1 MLEKGFFQ
9 MKKLRLFLSLA
20 LFACFIFA
28 SLIFLQA
35 QGRPPGSEGPRFVPL
50 FTAVGAVA
58 YGADAIAPQAA
69 RYRVVAVNP
78 LIMVDGGVGIGDRIF
93 IDAFPD
99 KVYMAAVDRINK
111 DINGVLAVRGRIEGL
126 PGSYFLISI
135 DGERALGVLSV
146 LEQSRE
152 FEILPVAGLEVHV
165 IQEINPKLRIVLE
178 DGPPLIPPSAG
189 PTTSFPPISSSPGP
203 EAATVRI
210 DVMIVYTPAARDW
223 AAGTGGINNVI
234 NQAVEKGQ
242 IALDN
247 SGVEITERLVRSSL
261 IDYTESGS
269 STTDL
274 NRLTNTSD
282 GFMDDVHTWRN
293 TYGADLVQLFSRV
306 EDTGGLGW
314 LLNTTAGLPAWA
326 FSLARVQQAGTT
338 SYTSIHEFGHNMG
351 CHHRKDQATQPG
363 PGLFSYSA
371 GWRWLGNDGNR
382 YCSVMSY
389 GDSWNGNSVN
399 RVAYFSNPNVSH
411 LGAATGHAADGDNA
425 RTLREIKSV
434 ISGYRS
440 ETGTNTLTISAG
452 TGGTTNPAP
461 GTHTYTTDSTVTV
474 TALPNT
480 HYKFNNWTGNAS
492 GSQNPISILMDRDK
506 SITANFLRLIYAPS
520 NASGRKVLNRS
531 LSQAE
536 YINILTW
543 ENNANNVNI
552 ASYKIYLVEGSQKT
566 EVASLAADQ
575 TTYTYWIRNMS
586 RDKEYTYQIVA
597 VNNEPREGDPA
608 TVVVK

>member
-1 MLEKGFFQ
+1 
-9 MKKLRLFLSLA
+9 
-20 LFACFIFA
+20 
-28 SLIFLQA
+28 
-35 QGRPPGSEGPRFVPL
+35 
-50 FTAVGAVA
+50 
-58 YGADAIAPQAA
+58 
-69 RYRVVAVNP
+69 
-78 LIMVDGGVGIGDRIF
+78 
-93 IDAFPD
+93 
-99 KVYMAAVDRINK
+99 
-111 DINGVLAVRGRIEGL
+111 
-126 PGSYFLISI
+126 
-135 DGERALGVLSV
+135 
-146 LEQSRE
+146 
-152 FEILPVAGLEVHV
+152 
-165 IQEINPKLRIVLE
+165 
-178 DGPPLIPPSAG
+178 
-189 PTTSFPPISSSPGP
+189 
-203 EAATVRI
+203 
-210 DVMIVYTPAARDW
+210 MIVYTPAARDW